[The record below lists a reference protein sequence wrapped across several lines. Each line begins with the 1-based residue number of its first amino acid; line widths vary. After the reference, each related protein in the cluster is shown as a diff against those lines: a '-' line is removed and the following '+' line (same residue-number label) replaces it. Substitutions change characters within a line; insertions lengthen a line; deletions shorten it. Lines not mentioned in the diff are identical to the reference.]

1 MEKINKDSPMVPYY
15 EYDFYTIEM
24 TGLQWR
30 TCPVCGTEV
39 FKGDNKCEKCGQA
52 LDWDKDEE

>member
-1 MEKINKDSPMVPYY
+1 MKEINKDSPMIPYY

-39 FKGDNKCEKCGQA
+39 FKGDDKCEKCGQA
-52 LDWDKDEE
+52 LDWEEE